1 MKVFVEEQRFR
12 QLWLFMILI
21 ISLGIPLVII
31 ALDVFKSDGT
41 DSEALIGLIVVVIS
55 TFLTFGLIY
64 SMRLKTRIDEKGI
77 HYQFWPFH
85 WSLKQISWEE
95 IQTAEFRKY
104 DPLGEYGGWGI
115 KGFRK
120 HGRAYNVSG
129 DKGIQLVLK
138 NGKKVLFGTQLEH
151 EAKQVL
157 TTYRDKLT
165 NHDL

>member
-12 QLWLFMILI
+12 QLWLFIILI

-31 ALDVFKSDGT
+31 GLDVLNSDGT
-41 DSEALIGLIVVVIS
+41 DSEALIGLIVVAIS

-77 HYQFWPFH
+77 HYQFSPFH
-85 WSLKQISWEE
+85 WSLKLIPWED
-95 IQTAEFRKY
+95 IQTAGYRKY

-129 DKGIQLVLK
+129 NKGIQLVLK
-138 NGKKVLFGTQLEH
+138 SGKKILFGTQLEN
-151 EAKQVL
+151 EVTQVL
-157 TTYRDKLT
+157 KTYQDKLES
-165 NHDL
+165 HDL